1 MKKMQKIFIIILVA
15 FLFGGCKSKKET
27 VLAKTAVN
35 PSQITQADS
44 KAIIAREI
52 SSWEFAKTKEL
63 DKLRDILADDYI
75 AMFGRTMMSSTEV
88 IQNYQKTIVRSYRL
102 FNIRVKPV
110 TENVAIIYY
119 EAYQDVVDDEG
130 NVWIPNIA
138 ASATYV
144 KRNNTWYSVFY
155 HETPVK

>member
-1 MKKMQKIFIIILVA
+1 MKQIQKFIFIIFLVSIHES
-15 FLFGGCKSKKET
+15 CKSKKET
-27 VLAKTAVN
+27 VQVKTPVN
-35 PSQITQADS
+35 TSQITQADD
-44 KAIIAREI
+44 KAIRAREI

-75 AMFGRTMMSSTEV
+75 AMFGRTMMNSTEV

-130 NVWIPNIA
+130 NLWIPDIA
-138 ASATYV
+138 ASTTYV
-144 KRNNTWYSVFY
+144 KRNNIWYSVFY
-155 HETPVK
+155 HETPLK